1 MGLKLR
7 MWILVA
13 LLFGALYG
21 LVAGVGTYLN
31 MGNAVSYIVLAVVFL
46 GIQYLIGPYLVAMM
60 MKVKYV
66 SESEEPELHQMVAEL
81 SRRAGIP
88 KPKVGISQ
96 ISIPNAFAFGKTQRD
111 GRVCITQGIRKLL
124 NKDELKAVIGHE
136 ISHLKHRDMMIIT
149 LLSIVPLI
157 FYWVAQGILWGGT
170 SGNRKDSGNLGG
182 LVGIGA
188 MGVYFISNLL
198 VLYGSRIREY
208 YADEGSVKIGN
219 SPHQMASALYKLA
232 YASSQVGVTGK
243 GNEELRRIQGFKAL
257 LLNDTSQ
264 GWREVRQLKEL
275 DRDSD
280 GAINQN
286 DLMALRS
293 KEIRLGPS
301 ESLLEVFTTHPNML
315 KRVKRLATLA

>member
-31 MGNAVSYIVLAVVFL
+31 IGNAVSYIVLAVVFL
-46 GIQYLIGPYLVAMM
+46 GIQYLVGPYLVSMM

-96 ISIPNAFAFGKTQRD
+96 ISIPNAFAFGKTQTD
-111 GRVCITQGIRKLL
+111 GRVCVTQGIRKLL

-157 FYWVAQGILWGGT
+157 FYWVAQGLLWGGP
-170 SGNRKDSGNLGG
+170 GNRKDSGSLGG

-280 GAINQN
+280 GAINQD

>member
-21 LVAGVGTYLN
+21 LITGVGTYLN
-31 MGNAVSYIVLAVVFL
+31 IGNVVSYIVLAVVFL
-46 GIQYLIGPYLVAMM
+46 GIQYLVGPYLVSMM

-96 ISIPNAFAFGKTQRD
+96 ISIPNAFAFGKTQAD

-136 ISHLKHRDMMIIT
+136 ISHLKHRDMIIIT

-170 SGNRKDSGNLGG
+170 SGNRKDSGSLGG

-219 SPHQMASALYKLA
+219 SPHRMASALYKLA
-232 YASSQVGVTGK
+232 YASSQVGVNGK
-243 GNEELRRIQGFKAL
+243 GNEELRRIQGFRAL

-286 DLMALRS
+286 DLLALRS

-315 KRVKRLATLA
+315 KRVKRLATLG